1 MEVEPVNNA
10 FGGLGW
16 HLASAQPWLRTGR
29 GTNGAV
35 QAAMA
40 SIEGRSSRLLL
51 RVSGSDRLLGEFE
64 SRQHPSTRVCVMQC
78 GRDTVPE
85 LTYREDEVCPWR
97 RLAPRECLDW
107 SNSASR

>member
-16 HLASAQPWLRTGR
+16 HLPCAQPWLRAGR

-40 SIEGRSSRLLL
+40 STEGRSSRMLLWL
-51 RVSGSDRLLGEFE
+51 SGSDRLLGELGL
-64 SRQHPSTRVCVMQC
+64 RRHPSTRVCVMQC

-85 LTYREDEVCPWR
+85 LKYRKDEVCAWR
-97 RLAPRECLDW
+97 RLAPRQCPDW